1 MQFFCCG
8 LEPGWWLVCVVFF
21 LAFFFFVGFWF
32 VVFGSL
38 FVVGFDCFG
47 YELCDE
53 LWGCVWVFPGV
64 GVDFK

>member
-1 MQFFCCG
+1 MGCS
-8 LEPGWWLVCVVFF
+8 L
-21 LAFFFFVGFWF
+21 FWF

-64 GVDFK
+64 GVDFKWYRDWETDRKSTRLNSSHRL